1 MIKRIIFD
9 LDNTIMIWKDN
20 YINALKDTLLYFK
33 VDIKYLD
40 DINNI
45 IENLENK
52 YDRISKEVL
61 LDNINNDLEL
71 NLNIDFVAY
80 LFKKQSLLCDISSD
94 VCDTLKYLSSKYSL
108 AVLTNYFK
116 EVQEERLR
124 CANILKYFDDVYGG
138 ELFIKP
144 DSKAFLNATSN
155 YKVDEC
161 LMIGDNIKIDI
172 DGARKLGFKVIAV
185 DYFNKTTSDSYPVI
199 RNFGDLKKIL

>member
-61 LDNINNDLEL
+61 LDDINNDLEL
-71 NLNIDFVAY
+71 NLNIDFVDY

-94 VCDTLKYLSSKYSL
+94 VSDTLKYLSSKYSL

-155 YKVDEC
+155 YNIDEC
-161 LMIGDNIKIDI
+161 LMIGDNIRVDI

-199 RNFGDLKKIL
+199 RKFGDLKKIL

>member
-61 LDNINNDLEL
+61 LDDINNDLEL
-71 NLNIDFVAY
+71 NLNIDFVDY

>member
-61 LDNINNDLEL
+61 LDDINNDLEL
-71 NLNIDFVAY
+71 NLNIDFVDY

-124 CANILKYFDDVYGG
+124 CADILKYFDDVYGG

-161 LMIGDNIKIDI
+161 LMIGDNIRVDI

-185 DYFNKTTSDSYPVI
+185 DYFNKTTSDSYPVV
-199 RNFGDLKKIL
+199 RKFGDLKKIL

>member
-61 LDNINNDLEL
+61 LDDINNDLEL
-71 NLNIDFVAY
+71 NLNIDFVDY

-124 CANILKYFDDVYGG
+124 CADILKYFDDVYGG

-161 LMIGDNIKIDI
+161 LMIGDNIRVDI

>member
-61 LDNINNDLEL
+61 LDDINNDLEL
-71 NLNIDFVAY
+71 NLNIDFVDY

-161 LMIGDNIKIDI
+161 LMIGDNIRVDI